1 MPNWCD
7 NRLVVS
13 TWSATEEKDEA
24 RKQIKEFL
32 CKAEVVEENGE
43 VVNALSMNNLYP
55 MPKELEDTKAGFG
68 NDKPNWYDWRCDNWG
83 TKWDVASC
91 LENDDIDYLEYSF
104 QSAWRTPTAF
114 LEKVSKD
121 FPLLRFVLKYEEE
134 GMGFL
139 GRAIAKDGIL
149 DDACLEC

>member
-7 NRLVVS
+7 NRLVIS
-13 TWSATEEKDEA
+13 TWSATEKEDEA

-55 MPKELEDTKAGFG
+55 MPKELQDTEVISGE
-68 NDKPNWYDWRCDNWG
+68 PNWYDWR
-83 TKWDVASC
+83 VEQ
-91 LENDDIDYLEYSF
+91 LIYDDEEYLEYSF
-104 QSAWRTPTAF
+104 SSAWSPPTAF
-114 LEKVSKD
+114 IEKISKD

-134 GMGFL
+134 GCGFL
-139 GRAIAKDGIL
+139 GRAIANDGVI